1 MVVKTALHSTGPGVL
16 FLELVFLKK
25 GSFQNYFDLRAKK
38 MTFGNSFS
46 SSLSKL
52 NFTLPEKF

>member
-25 GSFQNYFDLRAKK
+25 GSFQNYFDRRAKK
-38 MTFGNSFS
+38 VTSGIAFPQAC
-46 SSLSKL
+46 LS
-52 NFTLPEKF
+52 